1 MNQLNSLSLSSSV
14 PICPPSV
21 NTPEPR
27 QETEPETTTTT
38 AAVTVA
44 DPAQSPAPPTADV
57 TSRPATSEGGERVDS
72 RAEAA
77 QVIPV
82 TPPPGPDAKK
92 AEIDGAQQ
100 QCWWRGI
107 DGRSLQVHRP
117 VELSFLIFLGV
128 LPTLNKAQ
136 SLRCSNL

>member
-1 MNQLNSLSLSSSV
+1 MNQPNSLSLSSSV
-14 PICPPSV
+14 PICLPSV

-38 AAVTVA
+38 AAATVA

-92 AEIDGAQQ
+92 AEIDG
-100 QCWWRGI
+100 
-107 DGRSLQVHRP
+107 RSSSAGGE
-117 VELSFLIFLGV
+117 ELTDEAYRYTDLLNCLFSSFLGFCLH
-128 LPTLNKAQ
+128 
-136 SLRCSNL
+136 